1 MLSTVQSTNL
11 SRLSKSATLSTARH
25 GHLRPQRRSL
35 FGIFGSKASKVDQ
48 KPAVSEQKPHVHGPH
63 CNHGPEGHSKP
74 SSPPPSSQ
82 QPHQGAKLPILSKLH
97 NVKHLIA
104 VSSGKG
110 GVGKSTVAVNLAL
123 ALSQLEKRVGLLDA
137 DIYGPSIPTMM
148 NLVTDRPKLTD
159 KNKIIPLVNYGI
171 ECMSMGFLVPQDTAT
186 IWRGPMVMSA
196 LDQMLHE
203 VEWGNL
209 DILVI
214 DLPPGTG
221 DAQLTLTQRTPLS
234 GAIIVSTP
242 QEVALADVRRGANMF
257 RKVDVPILGLVENM
271 AYFEPPCGCN
281 KKYYIFG
288 EGGARKTAQAMDIE
302 FLGEIPIDQSI
313 RELCDAG
320 KPSVAAQPDSPSS
333 NIYRTIAQRILSKLQ
348 QEPAPKGP
356 TITIEE

>member
-1 MLSTVQSTNL
+1 MLSTASSKRLINATRVFSST
-11 SRLSKSATLSTARH
+11 RPSTAKQKRN
-25 GHLRPQRRSL
+25 
-35 FGIFGSKASKVDQ
+35 IFGWMKSSGSSGEK
-48 KPAVSEQKPHVHGPH
+48 KPAAETPHVHGPH
-63 CNHGPEGHSKP
+63 CNHGPSTPSPAKP
-74 SSPPPSSQ
+74 SAPTA
-82 QPHQGAKLPILSKLH
+82 AKLPILSKLN
-97 NVKHLIA
+97 NVKYMIA

-123 ALSQLEKRVGLLDA
+123 ALSQLSKRVGLLDA

-148 NLVTDRPKLTD
+148 NLLNERPKLTE
-159 KNKIIPLVNYGI
+159 KNKLIPLVNYGI
-171 ECMSMGFLVPQDTAT
+171 ECMSMGFLVNQDAPT

-234 GAIIVSTP
+234 GAVIVSTP

-257 RKVDVPILGLVENM
+257 RKVNVPLLGLIENM
-271 AYFEPPCGCN
+271 SYFEPPCGCN
-281 KKYYIFG
+281 QRYYIFG
-288 EGGARKTAQAMDIE
+288 EGGAKKMADTMKID
-302 FLGEIPIDQSI
+302 FLGEIPIDQTI

-320 KPSVAAQPDSPSS
+320 KPSVAAKPDSPSS
-333 NIYRTIAQRILSKLQ
+333 QIYRNIAQAILNKL
-348 QEPAPKGP
+348 EASSAPKAP
-356 TITIEE
+356 TITIED

>member
-1 MLSTVQSTNL
+1 
-11 SRLSKSATLSTARH
+11 
-25 GHLRPQRRSL
+25 
-35 FGIFGSKASKVDQ
+35 
-48 KPAVSEQKPHVHGPH
+48 
-63 CNHGPEGHSKP
+63 
-74 SSPPPSSQ
+74 
-82 QPHQGAKLPILSKLH
+82 LSKLK
-97 NVKHLIA
+97 NINHLVA

-123 ALSQLEKRVGLLDA
+123 AISQLQKRAGLLDA

-148 NLVTDRPKLTD
+148 NLLNDRPKVTE

-171 ECMSMGFLVPQDTAT
+171 ECMSMGFLVAQDAPT

-203 VEWGNL
+203 VEWGDL
-209 DILVI
+209 DVLVI

-234 GAIIVSTP
+234 GAVIVSTP

-257 RKVDVPILGLVENM
+257 RKVNVPLLGLIENM

-281 KKYYIFG
+281 QRYYIFG
-288 EGGARKTAQAMDIE
+288 EGGARKTAENMGIN

-313 RELCDAG
+313 RELCDSG
-320 KPSVAAQPDSPSS
+320 KPSVAAQPDSPSAK
-333 NIYRTIAQRILSKLQ
+333 IYRDIAQRILDQLETKNTNS
-348 QEPAPKGP
+348 GP
-356 TITIEE
+356 TIVIED